1 MSELEQG
8 LIVALSFTPTPALW
22 NPFLPFQPLPL
33 FFKAL
38 FKPFQAP
45 SSLFKPLSAH
55 LGEPVEDAT
64 DGRDVEEGDGR
75 AENVGDEAVVE
86 GLARVHAG
94 QRGQDCVCRRGVAES
109 VLCLPPLA
117 RGIQL
122 NDVLVRTRVR
132 MQ

>member
-22 NPFLPFQPLPL
+22 NPFLPFQPLPP
-33 FFKAL
+33 FQG
-38 FKPFQAP
+38 PFQAFARP
-45 SSLFKPLSAH
+45 FRGPFQAH